1 MIVSSLNLNLPN
13 LKIAL
18 LHLIIQR
25 MIGITLLDTT
35 IFYCKICGANK
46 FIFQKST
53 NNQKSIIMI
62 VMKFLVSFLNLNLP
76 NCLKS
81 YLLHLGIQK
90 IKYGITLL
98 SKQFSIYHI
107 KICGANRFIFQK
119 STKNQ
124 KSIIM
129 IVMKFLVSF
138 LNLNLPNRLKSY
150 LLHLVIQNLKR
161 NNFLQWHLLR

>member
-1 MIVSSLNLNLPN
+1 MVQIDLLFKKAQRIKKHCHEMFRLLSEPESPQLSEELSSSSGDS
-13 LKIAL
+13 KY
-18 LHLIIQR
+18 H
-25 MIGITLLDTT
+25 GI
-35 IFYCKICGANK
+35 
-46 FIFQKST
+46 S
-53 NNQKSIIMI
+53 
-62 VMKFLVSFLNLNLP
+62 
-76 NCLKS
+76 
-81 YLLHLGIQK
+81 
-90 IKYGITLL
+90 LL